1 MFWRCAW
8 LVNVKK
14 NGYQKFVTCVHG
26 VIDDVSQNDPLDR
39 RALNQ
44 MRLSSSCQVC
54 FARELNTLHEQQKV
68 KKKRQIIPEK
78 IRKSVAVRAWKY
90 GIPAARK

>member
-1 MFWRCAW
+1 M
-8 LVNVKK
+8 
-14 NGYQKFVTCVHG
+14 
-26 VIDDVSQNDPLDR
+26 SQNDPLDR

-54 FARELNTLHEQQKV
+54 FARELNTLHEQQNV
-68 KKKRQIIPEK
+68 KKKRQIILEK

-90 GIPAARK
+90 GIPATRKWAGKVYPERKFV